1 MVNTK
6 GKAGNISDELKEVLV
21 YLERGEVTGDYSRQL
36 DDVAEQVKTSEQRR
50 HEYMVMMIH
59 DMEVREEGRKEGIKE
74 GRKAGEERLA
84 ALIAR
89 LCASDRG
96 FEIQRVAADK
106 EYRDKLFQ
114 EFDIR

>member
-6 GKAGNISDELKEVLV
+6 GKVGNISDELKEVLV
-21 YLERGEVTGDYSRQL
+21 YLDRGEVTGDYSRHL
-36 DDVAEQVKTSEQRR
+36 DDAEEQVKTSEQRR

-59 DMEVREEGRKEGIKE
+59 DMEVREEGREE

-96 FEIQRVAADK
+96 FEVQRVAVDK